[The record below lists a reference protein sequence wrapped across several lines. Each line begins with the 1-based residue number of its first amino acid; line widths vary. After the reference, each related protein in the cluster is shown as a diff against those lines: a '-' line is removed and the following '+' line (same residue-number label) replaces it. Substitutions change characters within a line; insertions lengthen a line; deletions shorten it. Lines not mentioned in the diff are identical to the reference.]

1 MLDEK
6 FKDVVDVDD
15 FAVEGG
21 AHLGQERV
29 ELFLALGQGVLVVLL
44 RRGYLHLE
52 GPVGPLAAPA
62 TLEFKVQDVLDL
74 LAVPVRVGVTFV
86 SSH

>member
-6 FKDVVDVDD
+6 FEDVVDVDD

-52 GPVGPLAAPA
+52 GPVGPLTAPA
-62 TLEFKVQDVLDL
+62 ALEFKVQDVLDL
-74 LAVPVRVGVTFV
+74 LAVPVRVSVTFV